1 MTRMT
6 RPDRAV
12 MCNLIN
18 THTRTHEK
26 KVKNGGNM
34 RDAER
39 TSRRRS
45 GRPGSTLPAR
55 DCACRSKRS
64 RTELSG
70 TPGRRVQRPGT

>member
-1 MTRMT
+1 MTRVT
-6 RPDRAV
+6 RQDCAV
-12 MCNLIN
+12 MCNFIN
-18 THTRTHEK
+18 THTRK

-34 RDAER
+34 REAER

-45 GRPGSTLPAR
+45 GRPGPTPPAR
-55 DCACRSKRS
+55 DCACRSERS